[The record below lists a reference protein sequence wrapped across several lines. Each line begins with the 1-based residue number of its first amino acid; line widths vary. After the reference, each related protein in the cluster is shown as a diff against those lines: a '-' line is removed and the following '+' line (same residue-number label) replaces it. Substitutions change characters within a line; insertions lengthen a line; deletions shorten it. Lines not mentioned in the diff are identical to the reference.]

1 MAGRGVLAS
10 TCSVP
15 LVVIGV
21 MSSLRCT
28 SCGMRFRRGVSVR
41 CCGRIVESCGE
52 QMSDHRPTT
61 IRHVILHV
69 GGRLGHPFLS
79 IFSPNT
85 YYMYEKVSSSE
96 LNCRLFSFFD
106 CSVLLRCL
114 ICFKTEES
122 RILEHLLSC
131 SAVIVGQKG
140 AKTSSSSQNKSR
152 NREDDDSTCTSAAM
166 DRKLPAKRNSDSSE
180 DTRKGEI
187 DAAAAS
193 LLASL
198 KSSPSNKG
206 SANPPR
212 AAASAGIAAAVASG
226 SASAAS
232 SKSSE
237 SEDDAQG
244 EQKPTS
250 MRHTSFDSRYEC
262 PCCQQVFLTAQT
274 SWKKIQT
281 HVTSCVDLN
290 ESIDSAKIMA
300 SALVTMKTSPET
312 PNLRAS
318 RKRRLAPKA
327 AAAAATAAA
336 TAASE
341 GKKKVP
347 STTTRKVT
355 AANKVV
361 KSSKNCSAKKK
372 PPKPR
377 PSIRRDRNASAISAA
392 SEKKKRAQDIQ
403 SILSSKELRQAL
415 NEMAMDG
422 LDLFS

>member
-1 MAGRGVLAS
+1 
-10 TCSVP
+10 
-15 LVVIGV
+15 
-21 MSSLRCT
+21 
-28 SCGMRFRRGVSVR
+28 
-41 CCGRIVESCGE
+41 
-52 QMSDHRPTT
+52 
-61 IRHVILHV
+61 
-69 GGRLGHPFLS
+69 
-79 IFSPNT
+79 
-85 YYMYEKVSSSE
+85 
-96 LNCRLFSFFD
+96 
-106 CSVLLRCL
+106 
-114 ICFKTEES
+114 
-122 RILEHLLSC
+122 
-131 SAVIVGQKG
+131 
-140 AKTSSSSQNKSR
+140 
-152 NREDDDSTCTSAAM
+152 M
-166 DRKLPAKRNSDSSE
+166 DRKLPAKRDSDSSE
-180 DTRKGEI
+180 DTRNGEV

-198 KSSPSNKG
+198 KSSPSNNG

-212 AAASAGIAAAVASG
+212 AAASASG

-237 SEDDAQG
+237 SEDEYAQG
-244 EQKPTS
+244 AQKPTS
-250 MRHTSFDSRYEC
+250 IRHASFDGRYEC

-327 AAAAATAAA
+327 AAAAA
-336 TAASE
+336 AASE

-361 KSSKNCSAKKK
+361 KSSKSYSAKKK
-372 PPKPR
+372 PSKPR
-377 PSIRRDRNASAISAA
+377 SSIRRDRNASAISAA

-403 SILSSKELRQAL
+403 SILSSNELRQTL
-415 NEMAMDG
+415 NEMTMDG
-422 LDLFS
+422 LDLLFLR

>member
-1 MAGRGVLAS
+1 
-10 TCSVP
+10 
-15 LVVIGV
+15 
-21 MSSLRCT
+21 
-28 SCGMRFRRGVSVR
+28 
-41 CCGRIVESCGE
+41 
-52 QMSDHRPTT
+52 
-61 IRHVILHV
+61 
-69 GGRLGHPFLS
+69 
-79 IFSPNT
+79 
-85 YYMYEKVSSSE
+85 
-96 LNCRLFSFFD
+96 
-106 CSVLLRCL
+106 
-114 ICFKTEES
+114 
-122 RILEHLLSC
+122 
-131 SAVIVGQKG
+131 
-140 AKTSSSSQNKSR
+140 
-152 NREDDDSTCTSAAM
+152 M

-212 AAASAGIAAAVASG
+212 AAASAGIAAVVASD

-300 SALVTMKTSPET
+300 SALVTKKTSPET

-327 AAAAATAAA
+327 AAAA
-336 TAASE
+336 AASE

-361 KSSKNCSAKKK
+361 KSSKNYSAKKK

-392 SEKKKRAQDIQ
+392 SEKKKRVQDIQ

>member
-1 MAGRGVLAS
+1 
-10 TCSVP
+10 
-15 LVVIGV
+15 
-21 MSSLRCT
+21 
-28 SCGMRFRRGVSVR
+28 
-41 CCGRIVESCGE
+41 
-52 QMSDHRPTT
+52 
-61 IRHVILHV
+61 
-69 GGRLGHPFLS
+69 
-79 IFSPNT
+79 
-85 YYMYEKVSSSE
+85 
-96 LNCRLFSFFD
+96 
-106 CSVLLRCL
+106 
-114 ICFKTEES
+114 
-122 RILEHLLSC
+122 
-131 SAVIVGQKG
+131 
-140 AKTSSSSQNKSR
+140 
-152 NREDDDSTCTSAAM
+152 M
-166 DRKLPAKRNSDSSE
+166 DRKLPAKRTSNSDSSE

-212 AAASAGIAAAVASG
+212 AAASAGIAAVVASD

-250 MRHTSFDSRYEC
+250 MRHTSFDSRYMYEC

-290 ESIDSAKIMA
+290 ESIDSAKIMT
-300 SALVTMKTSPET
+300 SALVTKKTSPET

-327 AAAAATAAA
+327 AAAAAA

-347 STTTRKVT
+347 LTTTRKVT

-361 KSSKNCSAKKK
+361 KSSKNYSAKKK

-377 PSIRRDRNASAISAA
+377 PSNRCDRNASAISAA

>member
-1 MAGRGVLAS
+1 MTALS
-10 TCSVP
+10 Y
-15 LVVIGV
+15 
-21 MSSLRCT
+21 CT
-28 SCGMRFRRGVSVR
+28 ALCF
-41 CCGRIVESCGE
+41 
-52 QMSDHRPTT
+52 
-61 IRHVILHV
+61 
-69 GGRLGHPFLS
+69 
-79 IFSPNT
+79 
-85 YYMYEKVSSSE
+85 
-96 LNCRLFSFFD
+96 
-106 CSVLLRCL
+106 
-114 ICFKTEES
+114 FKTEES
-122 RILEHLLSC
+122 HILEHLLSC

-152 NREDDDSTCTSAAM
+152 DREDDDSTCTSASM

-226 SASAAS
+226 STSAAS

-312 PNLRAS
+312 PNLKAS

-327 AAAAATAAA
+327 AAAAAA

-361 KSSKNCSAKKK
+361 KSSKNYSAKKK
-372 PPKPR
+372 PSKPR